1 MGFPRHNTNKV
12 IKPLVAVVGPT
23 GSGKSQLALVL
34 AKSFSGEIINYDS
47 VQMYRGLDIGSAKVP
62 LAERQAV
69 PHHLL
74 DVASAGEELTAGDF
88 VRLAREALAVVDER
102 DALPVLAGGTGF
114 YLRSLLAGLSPAPE
128 RNPELRTRLAKVAG
142 RRPAALHR
150 FLRKRD
156 PRAAARIHSNDVQ
169 KLMRAIELSCE
180 RGERPPREA
189 LAGYSVLRIGLNP
202 ARPELYRRLD
212 ERSAYLFQHGI
223 LEETKAL
230 LDSGVSPYA
239 KPLLSLGY
247 KQAVAVLTRGMP
259 LGAVI
264 EECRT
269 RTRQYAKRQMTWFRA
284 EPDVQW
290 LSGFG
295 DEVWI
300 QEQAVELTREFLSR

>member
-1 MGFPRHNTNKV
+1 M
-12 IKPLVAVVGPT
+12 AVVGPT

-47 VQMYRGLDIGSAKVP
+47 VQMYRGFDIGSAKVSP
-62 LAERQAV
+62 AERQAV

-74 DVASAGEELTAGDF
+74 DIALAEEELTAGDF
-88 VRLAREALAVVDER
+88 VRLAREALAVLDER

-128 RNPELRTRLAKVAG
+128 RNPELRARLAAVAG

-156 PRAAARIHSNDVQ
+156 PLAAARIHPNDVQ

-180 RGERPPREA
+180 RGEQPPREA
-189 LAGYSVLRIGLNP
+189 LAGYSVLKIGLNP
-202 ARPELYRRLD
+202 PRPELYRRLD
-212 ERSAYLFQHGI
+212 ERSACLFQCGI

-230 LDSGVSPYA
+230 LDSGVSPQA

-247 KQAVAVLTRGMP
+247 KQAVAVVAGGMA
-259 LGAVI
+259 LGDAI

-295 DEVWI
+295 DEVMV
-300 QEQAVELTREFLSR
+300 QAQGVELTLEFLSR